1 MYFNAVSLIAT
12 SLTRYYI
19 EAKTAQGLRKGK
31 VIALPGAESTR
42 AHTGPRRFYTLM
54 QLLWPVFTLR
64 LRRSVTITK
73 K

>member
-31 VIALPGAESTR
+31 VDL
-42 AHTGPRRFYTLM
+42 
-54 QLLWPVFTLR
+54 
-64 LRRSVTITK
+64 
-73 K
+73 